1 MAYSDFTLNS
11 AAEILGVEVIDRSFL
26 PAIEPVPFNKV
37 LLHYLKRGQA
47 LAVGAGSE
55 KARSEFIIAP
65 ILLEL
70 DEILQGHISIFSG
83 QELTVDKALGLN
95 GICDFII
102 SRSPVKVKLSSP
114 VVAIVEAKKGVM
126 QDSWGQP
133 ATQDSEEASEQSVAV
148 CIAEMVAAQRFN
160 RHRQEPD
167 TPIYG
172 IVTTGNL
179 WQFLV
184 LEDRQVS
191 IDNQEYP
198 LEPVERI
205 LGILHW
211 MLKNPGFD
219 SAQPSAIHEG

>member
-1 MAYSDFTLNS
+1 LAGGQLAMAYSDFTLNS

-126 QDSWGQP
+126 QDGWGQ
-133 ATQDSEEASEQSVAV
+133 

-160 RHRQEPD
+160 HQRQEPD
-167 TPIYG
+167 DPIYG
-172 IVTTGNL
+172 IVTTGTL
-179 WQFLV
+179 WQFMV

-191 IDNQEYP
+191 IENQEYP

-219 SAQPSAIHEG
+219 SA

>member
-26 PAIEPVPFNKV
+26 PAIEPVPFNTV

-126 QDSWGQP
+126 QDGWGQ
-133 ATQDSEEASEQSVAV
+133 

-172 IVTTGNL
+172 IVTTGTL

-191 IDNQEYP
+191 IDNQEYS

-219 SAQPSAIHEG
+219 SA

>member
-11 AAEILGVEVIDRSFL
+11 AAEILGVEIIDRSFL
-26 PAIEPVPFNKV
+26 PVIEPVPFNTV

-126 QDSWGQP
+126 QDGWGQ
-133 ATQDSEEASEQSVAV
+133 

-160 RHRQEPD
+160 HQRQEPD

-172 IVTTGNL
+172 IVTTGTL

>member
-1 MAYSDFTLNS
+1 V
-11 AAEILGVEVIDRSFL
+11 EIIDRSFL
-26 PAIEPVPFNKV
+26 PSIEPVPFNKV

-55 KARSEFIIAP
+55 KARFAKGDALRTEFIIAP

-114 VVAIVEAKKGVM
+114 VLAIVEAKKGVM
-126 QDSWGQP
+126 QDGWGQ
-133 ATQDSEEASEQSVAV
+133 

-172 IVTTGNL
+172 IVTTGTL

-205 LGILHW
+205 LGTLCW
-211 MLKNPGFD
+211 MIQNPQE
-219 SAQPSAIHEG
+219 AT

>member
-11 AAEILGVEVIDRSFL
+11 AAEILGVEIIDRSFL
-26 PAIEPVPFNKV
+26 PSIEPVPFNKV

-126 QDSWGQP
+126 QDGWGQ
-133 ATQDSEEASEQSVAV
+133 

-160 RHRQEPD
+160 HQRQEPD
-167 TPIYG
+167 APIYG
-172 IVTTGNL
+172 IVTTGTL

-211 MLKNPGFD
+211 MLKSPDFD
-219 SAQPSAIHEG
+219 SA